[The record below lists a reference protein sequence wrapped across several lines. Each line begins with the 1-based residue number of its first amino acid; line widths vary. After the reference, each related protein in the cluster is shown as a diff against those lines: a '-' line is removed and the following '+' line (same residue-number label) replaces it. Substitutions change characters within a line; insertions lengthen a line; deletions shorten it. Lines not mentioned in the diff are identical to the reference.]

1 MILRLSSDFFCL
13 KKLTNLLVS
22 SQRSIILTKLRCLQD
37 LFDDSEPMGATTEQD
52 DEKPN
57 SPLEEDFAPSLHAM
71 NLKLDSGP
79 VDDRLVGFSLSGHLF
94 VSTFTFLYSKL
105 FGDCRYNLIHSQE
118 NLL

>member
-1 MILRLSSDFFCL
+1 MILRLSSDFFC
-13 KKLTNLLVS
+13 LTNLLVS

-37 LFDDSEPMGATTEQD
+37 LFDDSEPIGATTVKD

-79 VDDRLVGFSLSGHLF
+79 VDDRLVDFRASF
-94 VSTFTFLYSKL
+94 VCTFTFLYSKL
-105 FGDCRYNLIHSQE
+105 FAYCRYNLIHKQG